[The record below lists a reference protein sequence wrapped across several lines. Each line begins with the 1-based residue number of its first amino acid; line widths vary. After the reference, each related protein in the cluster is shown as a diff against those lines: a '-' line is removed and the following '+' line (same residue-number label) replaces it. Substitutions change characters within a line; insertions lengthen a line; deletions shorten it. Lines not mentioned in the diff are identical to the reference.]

1 MATALPLLREIA
13 AALSDLHALGYVHRD
28 LKPENIF
35 VDTSSSEPSIML
47 VDFGLS
53 KDAGDATRTAMRG
66 AGTERY
72 SSPEQMRG
80 DATTPATDVYA
91 LGVIAYEVL
100 TGELPRYGESL
111 TDYVPDAPEEL
122 VSLVSDCL
130 AGRVDKRLANGA
142 ALVQRMREIQGKSK
156 NAVARPNPQAPHV
169 PKKEPDTPLPRM
181 QLTSVL
187 NFPDLQSGANVTVDS
202 VSIDPGAD
210 FVCELPAGTSF
221 VCELPAGTSKKITVI
236 ATWEGVDLYRGT
248 FDVRAGETKAISTR
262 KAYRIDCDVPK
273 WCEVKDAWGK
283 RVVFPVRG
291 VLAGPPAAR
300 FFSLI
305 HQRHEFAKLALSP
318 TAGMQVAEIPY
329 DIGTIQ
335 LADIPS
341 GCVARIN
348 GVRVNG
354 QFTSPIRIGSTLE
367 VSLVVVNGAM
377 VEVFAQKFFLSPSES
392 KLVTVPILVPTDTQA
407 TQESVLDGSV
417 QGDESGQSESRNVL
431 TRRLVIGGGIAAAL
445 GGGGFLVSSLATKS
459 KNRPS
464 GKPTSSSSY
473 PALRAYVKS
482 LRPIPAGSFQMGSSS
497 GDSDEQPVHRV
508 TLSAFRMGRHQL
520 PLRFGRSTV
529 VRKTSRCQ
537 ILQIGGGSMITQL

>member
-1 MATALPLLREIA
+1 MANSDDTILPPPRRPINSGGLDGDTVLPGSTPVTMSSSSDDTILPTPRRPINSGGLDGDTVLPGTTPVSGHAVGDVIHNRYTVVREIGRGGMGVVYEVLDAITGDHYAIKRLLPEYIARPDIVELFRTEGAASMRFTNKSQRFVTTQMVDIEGGIPYIVLQLIRHPTLRTVMQNAGGRLPLATALPLLREIA
-13 AALSDLHALGYVHRD
+13 AALSDLHALSYVHRD

-80 DATTPATDVYA
+80 EATSPATDVYA
-91 LGVIAYEVL
+91 FGVIAYELL

-111 TDYVPDAPEEL
+111 TDYAPDAPEEL

-248 FDVRAGETKAISTR
+248 FDVRAGETKAITTR

-273 WCEVKDAWGK
+273 WCEVKDASGK

-291 VLAGPPAAR
+291 VLTDPPAAR
-300 FFSLI
+300 VVSLI
-305 HQRHEFAKLALSP
+305 HQRQEFDKLTLSP
-318 TAGMQVAEIPY
+318 TAG
-329 DIGTIQ
+329 
-335 LADIPS
+335 
-341 GCVARIN
+341 C
-348 GVRVNG
+348 
-354 QFTSPIRIGSTLE
+354 
-367 VSLVVVNGAM
+367 
-377 VEVFAQKFFLSPSES
+377 
-392 KLVTVPILVPTDTQA
+392 
-407 TQESVLDGSV
+407 
-417 QGDESGQSESRNVL
+417 
-431 TRRLVIGGGIAAAL
+431 RL
-445 GGGGFLVSSLATKS
+445 
-459 KNRPS
+459 
-464 GKPTSSSSY
+464 
-473 PALRAYVKS
+473 
-482 LRPIPAGSFQMGSSS
+482 
-497 GDSDEQPVHRV
+497 
-508 TLSAFRMGRHQL
+508 
-520 PLRFGRSTV
+520 LRFHTISEP
-529 VRKTSRCQ
+529 SSWQ
-537 ILQIGGGSMITQL
+537 IFHLDALLG